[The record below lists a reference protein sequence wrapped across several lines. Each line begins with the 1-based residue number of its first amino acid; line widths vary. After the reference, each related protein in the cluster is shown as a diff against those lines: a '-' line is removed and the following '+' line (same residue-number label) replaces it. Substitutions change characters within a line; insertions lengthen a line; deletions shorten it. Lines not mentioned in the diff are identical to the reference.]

1 MSVLTQGT
9 EIFAMAPTVADPTKF
24 EILRV
29 ACPTEFNP
37 GDESSDDIDD
47 TCLDETDTRS
57 NLPGLITPGEASLE
71 INTDPSTAS
80 HVRLFQLKK
89 DRSKLTWFIGWA
101 DGKSAPEIDAAEDLG
116 FKLPSDRTWLVFKG
130 AIGTFPFAFD
140 TNSVVKSAMTIKRS
154 GPLEWLRKTYP
165 PVTP

>member
-1 MSVLTQGT
+1 MSVMTQGT
-9 EIFAMAPTVADPTKF
+9 EIFAMAPTVADPAVF

-29 ACPTEFNP
+29 ACPTSFSP

-71 INTDPSTAS
+71 VNTDPSTAS
-80 HVRLFQLKK
+80 HVRLFQLKQE
-89 DRSKLTWFIGWA
+89 RTQLTWFVGWS
-101 DGKSAPEIDAAEDLG
+101 DGKTAPTIDGADPLG
-116 FKLPSDRTWLVFKG
+116 FKLPTDRTFLVFKG
-130 AIGTFPFAFD
+130 AIGTFPFAFE

-154 GPLEWLRKTYP
+154 GPLQWARKST
-165 PVTP
+165 TP

>member
-9 EIFAMAPTVADPTKF
+9 EIFAMVPTVADPTIF

-29 ACPTEFNP
+29 ACPTSFSP

-57 NLPGLITPGEASLE
+57 NIPGLITPGEASLE

-89 DRSKLTWFIGWA
+89 NREKLSWFIGWS
-101 DGKSAPEIDAAEDLG
+101 DGKSQPAIDAEEDLG
-116 FKLPSDRTWLVFKG
+116 FTLPSDRTWLVFKG
-130 AIGTFPFAFD
+130 AIGTFPFAFE

-154 GPLEWLRKTYP
+154 GALEWVRKST
-165 PVTP
+165 TP

>member
-9 EIFAMAPTVADPTKF
+9 EIFAMVPTVVDPTQF

-29 ACPTEFNP
+29 ACPTAFNP
-37 GDESSDDIDD
+37 GDESSDDIDT
-47 TCLDETDTRS
+47 TCLDETDSRS
-57 NLPGLITPGEASLE
+57 NEPGLTTPGEASLE

-89 DRSKLTWFIGWA
+89 GREKLTWFIGWS
-101 DGKSAPEIDAAEDLG
+101 DGKSAPVIDAAEGLG
-116 FKLPSDRTWLVFKG
+116 FGLPTDRTWLVFKG
-130 AIGTFPFAFD
+130 AIGTFPFAFE

-154 GPLEWLRKTYP
+154 GPLEWVRKST
-165 PVTP
+165 TP

>member
-29 ACPTEFNP
+29 ACPTAFSP

-101 DGKSAPEIDAAEDLG
+101 DGKGAPTVDTDEALG
-116 FKLPSDRTWLVFKG
+116 FKLPDTRSWLVFGG
-130 AIGTFPFAFD
+130 AIGTFPFAFE

-154 GPLEWLRKTYP
+154 GPLEWVRK
-165 PVTP
+165 V